1 MLRAIRFSA
10 QLKFVIAPE
19 TLEGIKE
26 NANRINIVAQERI
39 TEEINKIILSE
50 NPSIGFKILEKTGL
64 LQLIFPEFQ
73 ALKGVETIYGKKH
86 KENFYHTLEV
96 LNNI

>member
-19 TLEGIKE
+19 TLDGIKE

-50 NPSIGFKILEKTGL
+50 NPSIGFKILEKNW
-64 LQLIFPEFQ
+64 LI
-73 ALKGVETIYGKKH
+73 TI
-86 KENFYHTLEV
+86 
-96 LNNI
+96 NIS